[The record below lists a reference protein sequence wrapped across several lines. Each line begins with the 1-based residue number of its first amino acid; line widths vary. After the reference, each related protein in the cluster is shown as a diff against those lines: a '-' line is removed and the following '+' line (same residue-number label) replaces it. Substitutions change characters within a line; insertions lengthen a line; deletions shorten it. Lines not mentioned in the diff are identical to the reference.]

1 MSDLIRLTGLW
12 MNEGKDGEKYMQ
24 GSLGGA
30 RLFVFKN
37 KHKKSDSDP
46 DYVACIAPTQQQ
58 QDGASNAAENHEDIP
73 L

>member
-12 MNEGKDGEKYMQ
+12 MNEGKDGEKHMQ

-46 DYVACIAPTQQQ
+46 DYVACVAPKQQQ
-58 QDGASNAAENHEDIP
+58 QDGDSKAAENHEDIP
-73 L
+73 F